1 MASAFDKFDIQY
13 VSQKSIKGRIII
25 DHLASVLIPDS
36 RIVNDDFP
44 DEEIV
49 AMTSLSNWCM
59 NFDGVANH
67 CGYGIGPLFVSPP
80 YWSHL
85 EVCLFGIFWSTS
97 YHEQHCWVWG
107 FHSYFRNHTRA

>member
-49 AMTSLSNWCM
+49 AMTSLSN
-59 NFDGVANH
+59 
-67 CGYGIGPLFVSPP
+67 
-80 YWSHL
+80 
-85 EVCLFGIFWSTS
+85 
-97 YHEQHCWVWG
+97 
-107 FHSYFRNHTRA
+107 